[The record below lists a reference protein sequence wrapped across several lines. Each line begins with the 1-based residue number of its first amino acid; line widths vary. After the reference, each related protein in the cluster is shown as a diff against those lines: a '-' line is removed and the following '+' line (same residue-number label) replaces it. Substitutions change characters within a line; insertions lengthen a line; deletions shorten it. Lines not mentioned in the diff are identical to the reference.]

1 MSTEIPRG
9 RFVWHE
15 LMTSDPTAA
24 ESFYTQLTDWS
35 TQVWDGGPT
44 PYTMWMN
51 GETAVGGLMQ
61 LPDEAKQQGAPP
73 HWLAY
78 IATPDVDATAAAA
91 AGHGG
96 RLLHGPFDIQTVG
109 RVAVLADPQ
118 GAVFAAHTAAGTAP
132 GHDGPWGVG
141 EVSWHELATT
151 DPDAALGFYH
161 HLFGWVKTEAMDIGP
176 AGTYQMFGR
185 TNDRSLGGIFRKA
198 PDTPGPS
205 AWLLYLSVDNVDA
218 RVEVV
223 TRMGGQVLNGP
234 MDVPGGDRV
243 AQCMDPQGVAFAI
256 HSTVQA
262 SG

>member
-1 MSTEIPRG
+1 MSSEIPRG

-24 ESFYTQLTDWS
+24 QSFYTQLIGWS

-51 GETAVGGLMQ
+51 GETAVGGLMS
-61 LPDEAKQQGAPP
+61 LPEEAKQQGAPP

-78 IATPDVDATAAAA
+78 IATPDVDATAAAE
-91 AGHGG
+91 AGRGG
-96 RLLHGPFDIQTVG
+96 RLLHGPFDIETVG
-109 RVAVLADPQ
+109 RTAVLMDPQ

-141 EVSWHELATT
+141 EISWHELATT
-151 DPDAALGFYH
+151 DPDSPVGFYSD
-161 HLFGWVKTEAMDIGP
+161 LFGWVKTDAMDMGP
-176 AGTYQMFGR
+176 AGTDQMFGR
-185 TNDRSLGGIFRKA
+185 TNDRSVGGIFRKA
-198 PDTPGPS
+198 IET
-205 AWLLYLSVDNVDA
+205 
-218 RVEVV
+218 V
-223 TRMGGQVLNGP
+223 TQLGGQVLNGP

-256 HSTVQA
+256 HSTA
-262 SG
+262 KTSG

>member
-1 MSTEIPRG
+1 MSLESPRG

-15 LMTSDPTAA
+15 LMTSDPPAA
-24 ESFYTQLTDWS
+24 QPFYTQLTGWS
-35 TQVWDGGPT
+35 TQLWDGGPT

-61 LPDEAKQQGAPP
+61 LPDAAKQQGAPP

-78 IATPDVDATAAAA
+78 IATPDVDATVADALSR
-91 AGHGG
+91 GG
-96 RLLHGPFDIQTVG
+96 RVLHEPFDIETVG

-151 DPDAALGFYH
+151 DPDAAFGFYSD
-161 HLFGWVKTEAMDIGP
+161 LFGWVKTDAMDMGP

-185 TNDRSLGGIFRKA
+185 TNERSVGGIFRQA
-198 PDTPGPS
+198 AEMPGPS
-205 AWLLYLSVDNVDA
+205 AWLPYLSVDDVDA
-218 RVEVV
+218 RVETV
-223 TRMGGQVLNGP
+223 TQLGGQVLNGP

-256 HSTVQA
+256 HSTA
-262 SG
+262 KTSG

>member
-1 MSTEIPRG
+1 MFVEIPRG
-9 RFVWHE
+9 RFVLYE

-24 ESFYTQLTDWS
+24 RSFYSQLTGWS
-35 TQVWDGGPT
+35 TQEWDGAQM

-61 LPDEAKQQGAPP
+61 LPEEAKQQGAPP

-78 IATPDVDATAAAA
+78 IATPDADATVTVVSDR
-91 AGHGG
+91 GG
-96 RLLHGPFDIQTVG
+96 RLLHGPVDIPTVG
-109 RVAVLADPQ
+109 RVAVLMDPQ
-118 GAVFAAHTAAGTAP
+118 GAVFAAHTAAGTPP

-141 EVSWHELATT
+141 EFSWHELATT
-151 DPDAALGFYH
+151 DPDAAFGFYSD
-161 HLFGWVKTEAMDIGP
+161 LFGWAKTEAMDMGP
-176 AGTYQMFGR
+176 GGTYQMFGR
-185 TNDRSLGGIFRKA
+185 TSDRSMGGIFQKPA
-198 PDTPGPS
+198 EMPGPT
-205 AWLLYLSVDNVDA
+205 AWLVYVSVDNVDA
-218 RVEVV
+218 RVDTVKQL
-223 TRMGGQVLNGP
+223 GGQILNGP

>member
-1 MSTEIPRG
+1 
-9 RFVWHE
+9 
-15 LMTSDPTAA
+15 
-24 ESFYTQLTDWS
+24 
-35 TQVWDGGPT
+35 
-44 PYTMWMN
+44 
-51 GETAVGGLMQ
+51 
-61 LPDEAKQQGAPP
+61 
-73 HWLAY
+73 
-78 IATPDVDATAAAA
+78 
-91 AGHGG
+91 
-96 RLLHGPFDIQTVG
+96 
-109 RVAVLADPQ
+109 
-118 GAVFAAHTAAGTAP
+118 
-132 GHDGPWGVG
+132 
-141 EVSWHELATT
+141 
-151 DPDAALGFYH
+151 
-161 HLFGWVKTEAMDIGP
+161 MDIGP